1 MNEKG
6 LIDDKTVIQKANKI
20 LADELCRGF
29 LEAIAEL
36 EDNEAHRKREFPKT
50 RLHKVEGAKDVYRAD
65 IDKTSGWRIH
75 IMYGSEDKRI
85 HLCDVLKGKEHVI
98 FSS

>member
-20 LADELCRGF
+20 LPDELCRGF

-36 EDNEAHRKREFPKT
+36 EDNEE
-50 RLHKVEGAKDVYRAD
+50 
-65 IDKTSGWRIH
+65 RISQNK
-75 IMYGSEDKRI
+75 IA
-85 HLCDVLKGKEHVI
+85 
-98 FSS
+98 